1 MVVEYFPTP
10 PDTGPIWPGP
20 IWLVSIR
27 RRTDTDLTWSD
38 QVDTPSAHERREA
51 WGQQVPPGA
60 SQPTSACPD
69 GSRDGDRRNF
79 PTRLP
84 R

>member
-10 PDTGPIWPGP
+10 PDTGPIWHGP

-51 WGQQVPPGA
+51 
-60 SQPTSACPD
+60 
-69 GSRDGDRRNF
+69 
-79 PTRLP
+79 
-84 R
+84 